1 MDEFD
6 ELEIETIAAAHYYDD
21 EDHCLDEGDG
31 IDEFDN
37 ICETDSTRH
46 GHYHQHN
53 SGGGGC
59 LIIVLTGVVI
69 TICTASLLVLSV

>member
-21 EDHCLDEGDG
+21 EDHCLDEDDDINEYGS
-31 IDEFDN
+31 
-37 ICETDSTRH
+37 ICGTDSARR
-46 GHYHQHN
+46 GHYHRHA
-53 SGGGGC
+53 SGSGC

-69 TICTASLLVLSV
+69 AICAGTLLILAV

>member
-21 EDHCLDEGDG
+21 EDHCLDECDD

-37 ICETDSTRH
+37 ICETDSTRR
-46 GHYHQHN
+46 GHYHQHA
-53 SGGGGC
+53 SGSGC
-59 LIIVLTGVVI
+59 LIIVLTGVVF
-69 TICTASLLVLSV
+69 TICAATLLILAV